1 MMAKIIKKSE
11 NKEPGKLEDA
21 IDNAQAWF
29 LVTVTEE
36 PGNKGAVVA
45 VRESGNKVAIDMIA
59 MLLEQKEIYD
69 GVKASM
75 ARVKLEDKKKGKN
88 SPDLNVN

>member
-1 MMAKIIKKSE
+1 MAKIIKQQE
-11 NKEPGKLEDA
+11 NKEPGKIEDV
-21 IDNAQAWF
+21 INNSQAWF
-29 LVTVTEE
+29 LVTVTEDVAK
-36 PGNKGAVVA
+36 GGAVVA

-75 ARVKLEDKKKGKN
+75 ARVKLEDKKKGNN